1 MERDD
6 DDDDE
11 DGNDEDG
18 NEEDGDED
26 GEDGDGH
33 LEGVADEAKDGE
45 DLDRTPK
52 AAPVFL
58 LWGGALGKGVIY
70 RQADKTES
78 PKVLFTGASDGC

>member
-1 MERDD
+1 MLPNSY

-11 DGNDEDG
+11 DDDV
-18 NEEDGDED
+18 DGDAN

-52 AAPVFL
+52 AAPVLL
-58 LWGGALGKGVIY
+58 LWGGALGKGVIH
-70 RQADKTES
+70 RQADNTQS
-78 PKVLFTGASDGC
+78 PRVLFTGASDGC

>member
-1 MERDD
+1 MKRNDD
-6 DDDDE
+6 DDHK

-18 NEEDGDED
+18 NDEDGDED

-33 LEGVADEAKDGE
+33 LKGVADEAKDGE

-58 LWGGALGKGVIY
+58 LWGGALGKGVIH
-70 RQADKTES
+70 RQADNTQS